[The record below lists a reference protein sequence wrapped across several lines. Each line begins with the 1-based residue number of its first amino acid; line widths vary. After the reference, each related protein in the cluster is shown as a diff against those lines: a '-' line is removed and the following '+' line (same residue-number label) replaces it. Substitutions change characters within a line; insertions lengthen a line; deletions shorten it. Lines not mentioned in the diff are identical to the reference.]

1 MQSRYFYPLEQVAE
15 MLDTTTEYLI
25 HRAAWNYDGKS
36 IPIYILTAHFDES
49 AIHVDEDGAVDEY
62 PLTSTTK
69 VKKLSMQCLQELDAG
84 NQDAVVSFD
93 RQPYYEFD
101 DSDDNPLL
109 TILTKPVPVNGYWI
123 KGLRRR
129 NVDYPLFY
137 ELKPR
142 KRSGTDTDPTY
153 PEPIK
158 ISECKMVVLAEDLE
172 RFQHDK
178 TEPINKTPLSENE
191 RDKLLKQIGLLALVL
206 AEKLNRYKKR
216 RDGAPNPYRI
226 ATDAQLII
234 DDTELPGKK
243 GTGSTELRDSISQG
257 LKLLIDD

>member
-1 MQSRYFYPLEQVAE
+1 LKSRYFYPLEQVAE
-15 MLDTTTEYLI
+15 MLDTTTEYLV
-25 HRAAWNYDGKS
+25 HMAAWNYDGKS
-36 IPIYILTAHFDES
+36 IPIYILTAHFDVS

-62 PLTSTTK
+62 PLISTTK

-93 RQPYYEFD
+93 RRPYYEFD

-172 RFQHDK
+172 IFQHDK
-178 TEPINKTPLSENE
+178 TEPTTVPLSENE

-206 AEKLNRYKKR
+206 AEKSNRYKRGKK
-216 RDGAPNPYRI
+216 PNAFQI
-226 ATDAQLII
+226 AKDAQLII
-234 DDTELPGKK
+234 DAAELPGKK
-243 GTGSTELRDSISQG
+243 GTGSSELRDSISQG